1 MWLSSLFSV
10 LKAFLSI
17 LAVPLSIVL
26 VVIVIFI
33 IICGIWFIYYT
44 CKGKR
49 LKKGSRTFVK
59 KDGVFKSLFFKLPE
73 RIVLD
78 AFDRDPDFFR
88 HQGLI
93 IFEGIQGTGKSI
105 GMIEFASRMQ
115 QEYPKAVCTS
125 NYGYVNEDTI
135 LEDWRMLMSYTNG
148 IFGVIVLMDELQ
160 NWFSSND
167 SRNFPPEML
176 SVITQNRK
184 NRRIILGTAQNFYL
198 LAKAIRSQTT
208 EVRRCTTLFGALTL
222 VRRFRP
228 VLDSDGNVK
237 EFKRLGFYFFVHDEK
252 LRNSYDTYRVIQ
264 RLVNVGFQDAANVKI
279 EENNYYNLINMKGK
293 K

>member
-1 MWLSSLFSV
+1 MWLSSFLSV

-17 LAVPLSIVL
+17 LAIPLSIVL